1 MKHVTLQFPSILEL
15 VDFSLI
21 IAEKDCEVKRTKLV
35 LQCKL
40 HEADIQLALREFKAI
55 LLN

>member
-40 HEADIQLALREFKAI
+40 HEADIQLALHQFNAVI
-55 LLN
+55 LN